1 MDAPLPPERISRR
14 LSASAALT
22 KFLGKATDIRMD
34 QILRESREEDLIGR
48 RTRIVCTMGP
58 ACWDVETLVKL
69 FDAGLNICRFN
80 FSHGDFATHGGTI
93 ARIREALKQR
103 PNKLVGL
110 LLDTKGPEIRT
121 GMLKGHTAVELKAG
135 ATLKIV
141 TDYNFEGDA
150 TTIACSYK
158 KLPQSVRPGCTILM
172 ADGSV
177 SLRVKECGDD
187 FVVCTVLNSAK
198 LGERKNMNLPNVKVD
213 LPVIGEKD
221 KKDLVDFA
229 IPNGC
234 HFIAASFVQ
243 TAADVRLIRET
254 LGPEG
259 RYINII
265 PKIENVEGILNFD
278 EILAEADGIMVARG
292 DMGMEIPPEKVFLA
306 QKMMIAKC
314 NIAGKPVIT
323 ATQMLE
329 SMHMSPRPTRAEV
342 ADVAN
347 AVLDGTDC
355 VMLSGETANGQ
366 FPVQAVEVMARICLE
381 AESCIDY
388 PMLCRA
394 IRSSVPL
401 PVSIEEAVCAAAV
414 TTAESVEATLILAL
428 TETGRTAYYLAKYR
442 PSQPIIALSPCE
454 RVIRQ
459 LLLHRGVLP
468 VHIPSAQGS
477 DSVIRNAIHDA
488 KEQGLV
494 ELGDSVVAVHG
505 VLEEVAG
512 GTNLLKVIKVS

>member
-1 MDAPLPPERISRR
+1 METSIPPERLSRR
-14 LSASAALT
+14 ISASAALT
-22 KFLGKATDIRMD
+22 KFLGKATDIKMD
-34 QILRESREEDLIGR
+34 QILRTSNEEDLAQR

-69 FDAGLNICRFN
+69 FNAGLNICRLN
-80 FSHGDFATHGGTI
+80 FSHGDFQSHGETV
-93 ARIREALKQR
+93 ARIREASKRR
-103 PNKLVGL
+103 PNKTIGL

-121 GMLKGHTAVELKAG
+121 GMLKDHKPVELKAG
-135 ATLKIV
+135 NKLKIV
-141 TDYNFEGDA
+141 TDYSFVGDV
-150 TTIACSYK
+150 TTIACSYD

-177 SLRVKECGDD
+177 SLKVDECGKD
-187 FVVCTVLNSAK
+187 FVICTLLNSAK
-198 LGERKNMNLPNVKVD
+198 LGERKNMNLPNVKVE

-221 KKDLVDFA
+221 KNDLIKFG

-234 HFIAASFVQ
+234 HFVAASFVQ
-243 TAADVRLIRET
+243 SAVDVRCIRET
-254 LGPEG
+254 LGAEG
-259 RYINII
+259 RHIKII

-329 SMHMSPRPTRAEV
+329 SMHTSPRPTRAEV

-366 FPVQAVEVMARICLE
+366 YPVQAVEVITRYENSKVKPDSQLTSNILVFIMFSGNGAYLF
-381 AESCIDY
+381 
-388 PMLCRA
+388 
-394 IRSSVPL
+394 RS
-401 PVSIEEAVCAAAV
+401 
-414 TTAESVEATLILAL
+414 
-428 TETGRTAYYLAKYR
+428 
-442 PSQPIIALSPCE
+442 
-454 RVIRQ
+454 RV
-459 LLLHRGVLP
+459 LY
-468 VHIPSAQGS
+468 
-477 DSVIRNAIHDA
+477 
-488 KEQGLV
+488 
-494 ELGDSVVAVHG
+494 
-505 VLEEVAG
+505 
-512 GTNLLKVIKVS
+512 